1 MPASNTQLDGH
12 LQKVV
17 GAAGYSV
24 SGSTVTIPS
33 VTVSA
38 TQLAELARVAVVT
51 RHELSLVAGVLTL
64 KPV

>member
-1 MPASNTQLDGH
+1 MPASNAQLDAH
-12 LQKVV
+12 LQRVV

-33 VTVSA
+33 STVSA
-38 TQLAELARVAVVT
+38 TQLRELVNVATVT
-51 RHELSLVAGVLTL
+51 RHDLSLVAGVLTL